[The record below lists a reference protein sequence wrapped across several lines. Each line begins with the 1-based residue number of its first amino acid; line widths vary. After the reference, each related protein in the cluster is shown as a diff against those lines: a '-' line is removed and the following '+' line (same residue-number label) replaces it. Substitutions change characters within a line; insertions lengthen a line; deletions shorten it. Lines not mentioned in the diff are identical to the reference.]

1 MARGMVVA
9 YYGELGGRLTA
20 HQKTMLEANAEAIA
34 RLKGSAFGG
43 AYEDARDYSAPL
55 YFVPDDT
62 LLVAESKSLGIQ
74 DEQDLF
80 GGVVPRPFVKTKS
93 ITHRLVDESA
103 ERPDGWTPRFTE
115 RVHDVVLPGY
125 TVFST
130 CDARVAAKRL
140 TPDGPIRLKRALAC
154 GSRAQVLIATADQAR
169 NDDR

>member
-1 MARGMVVA
+1 MVVA
-9 YYGELGGRLTA
+9 SYAERGGRLTA
-20 HQKTMLEANAEAIA
+20 PHQTMLQPTAEGSA
-34 RLKGSAFGG
+34 RLNGPAFGG

-103 ERPDGWTPRFTE
+103 ERLDWRKPRFTE
-115 RVHDVVLPGY
+115 RVHDVV
-125 TVFST
+125 
-130 CDARVAAKRL
+130 
-140 TPDGPIRLKRALAC
+140 
-154 GSRAQVLIATADQAR
+154 
-169 NDDR
+169 